1 MSEEKRS
8 LKDKIVHTRCLV
20 CNSDSLLQNHIS
32 ADWLVSGETFPVIR
46 CKKCGFM
53 FTNNYPSEELIG
65 KYYKSEE
72 YISHS
77 NSAAG
82 LSGRLYKLA
91 RNLMLSRKRRL
102 ISGYI
107 TSPGS
112 TLLDIGCGT
121 GHFVAFMNRYG
132 WEATGIERDSDARE
146 YAEMIN
152 KIKVEGEESLSQ
164 LPPSHYDVITLW
176 HVLEHFHDPVKA
188 IRQIKG
194 ALKPEG
200 IIVAALPNH
209 DSFDANHYGPDWA
222 AWDVPRHLWHFNPDS
237 FSLFAKSHNLKII
250 KKATMPFDSFYV
262 SMLSEKAKGSGVS
275 LIKGMFWGFI
285 SLAAALV
292 NVNQSSSV
300 IYILKKGES

>member
-8 LKDKIVHTRCLV
+8 LKDKILHSQCPV
-20 CNSDSLLQNHIS
+20 CQSDSLMQNHIS

-46 CKKCGFM
+46 CKRCGFM
-53 FTNNYPSEELIG
+53 FTNNYPAEEHIG

-77 NSAAG
+77 NAAAG

-91 RNLMLSRKRRL
+91 RTLMLSRKRKL

-107 TSPGS
+107 SASGS

-121 GHFVAFMNRYG
+121 GHFVAFMNRQG
-132 WEATGIERDSDARE
+132 WVATGIERDRDARE
-146 YAEMIN
+146 YAAKIN
-152 KIKVEGEESLSQ
+152 KIKVAGDESLQ
-164 LPPSHYDVITLW
+164 HLPPSYYDVITMW

-188 IRQIKG
+188 IRQVAG

-200 IIVAALPNH
+200 IIVVALPNH
-209 DSFDANHYGPDWA
+209 GSYDAHHYGADWA

-237 FSLFAKSHNLKII
+237 FSLFTESHDLKII
-250 KKATMPFDSFYV
+250 KKSTMPFDSFYV
-262 SMLSEKAKGSGVS
+262 SILSEKAKGSGVS

-285 SLAAALV
+285 SQTAALF
-292 NVNQSSSV
+292 NVNRSSSV
-300 IYILKKGES
+300 IYILKKGKA